1 MFSKI
6 TLRWKRF
13 WLRWKERNMN
23 VGQLMNRNVET
34 CRLDDN
40 LAVAAGKMWDRDVGC
55 LPVLGRQGHVV
66 GIVTDRDI
74 CMAGY
79 MQGRPLTDIPV
90 SVAMSRQLHAC
101 RAEDAL
107 IEAEEIMRTQ
117 QLRRLPVLGPHGG
130 LVGLISLS
138 DLAREAG
145 RESGRRGRQLTAE
158 EVSVT
163 LAAVCEPRPSRALA
177 EVFA

>member
-1 MFSKI
+1 MTAKAG
-6 TLRWKRF
+6 RAARGV
-13 WLRWKERNMN
+13 RKERKMN

-34 CRLDDN
+34 CRLDDS
-40 LAVAAGKMWDRDVGC
+40 LAVAAGKMWERDVGC
-55 LPVLGRQGHVV
+55 LPVLGRNGHVV

-79 MQGRPLTDIPV
+79 IQGRPLGEIPV

-130 LVGLISLS
+130 LVGLISIS

-145 RESGRRGRQLTAE
+145 RESGRRGRQVSSE

>member
-1 MFSKI
+1 
-6 TLRWKRF
+6 
-13 WLRWKERNMN
+13 MN

-34 CRLDDN
+34 CRLDDS
-40 LAVAAGKMWDRDVGC
+40 LAVAAGKMWERDIGC
-55 LPVLGRQGHVV
+55 VPVLGRNGHVV

-79 MQGRPLTDIPV
+79 TQGRPLGEIPV
-90 SVAMSRQLHAC
+90 AVAMSRQLHAC

-117 QLRRLPVLGPHGG
+117 QVRRLVVLGPHGG
-130 LVGLISLS
+130 LVGLLS
-138 DLAREAG
+138 IGDLAREAG
-145 RESGRRGRQLTAE
+145 RESGRRGRQCTAE

-163 LAAVCEPRPSRALA
+163 MAAVCEPRPSRALA